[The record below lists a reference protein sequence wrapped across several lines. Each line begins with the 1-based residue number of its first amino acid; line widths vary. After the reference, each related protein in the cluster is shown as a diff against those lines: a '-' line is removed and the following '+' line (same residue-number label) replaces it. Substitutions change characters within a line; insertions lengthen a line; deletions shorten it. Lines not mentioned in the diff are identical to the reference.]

1 MPTDILLR
9 HDQGGVT
16 VLTLNRPAARNA
28 LSLAL
33 MADLERELDA
43 IEADATTR
51 VVVIAAAG
59 PCLLRR
65 A

>member
-1 MPTDILLR
+1 MSSSLLLR
-9 HDQGGVT
+9 HDHAGIAT
-16 VLTLNRPAARNA
+16 ITLNRPAARNA

-33 MADLERELDA
+33 MAALEAALDA

-51 VVVIAAAG
+51 VVVIAG
-59 PCLLRR
+59 CRSGLLRR